1 MKIYREILKNMN
13 STLKVIVFFSYKK
26 FGIFILHSKQPE
38 VLLEKYKKAKRDALV
53 LVKIIGCIVVG

>member
-1 MKIYREILKNMN
+1 MATAEKCPDGSGN
-13 STLKVIVFFSYKK
+13 
-26 FGIFILHSKQPE
+26 FGEGIENIAESDE

>member
-1 MKIYREILKNMN
+1 
-13 STLKVIVFFSYKK
+13 
-26 FGIFILHSKQPE
+26 